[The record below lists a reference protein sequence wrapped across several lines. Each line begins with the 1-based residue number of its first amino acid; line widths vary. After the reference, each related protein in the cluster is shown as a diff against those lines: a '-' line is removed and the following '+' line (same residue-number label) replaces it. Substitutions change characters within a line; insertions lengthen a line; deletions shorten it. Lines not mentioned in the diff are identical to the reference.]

1 MDKTS
6 QVLSAFVQ
14 THHQPMQRETVV
26 PPTNKTATQNGWLS
40 SHFCVSETL
49 DGLGAVSHPVPL
61 QAAVC
66 FRQ

>member
-1 MDKTS
+1 MVKTS

-14 THHQPMQRETVV
+14 THHQPMQRETVS
-26 PPTNKTATQNGWLS
+26 PTNKTATRFGWLS